1 MNAPM
6 QGVRELVRSLPLES
20 RDCTVRKAP
29 FLAYLLSC
37 RSSSVALLRL
47 MVDEIRIVFV
57 LYPVP
62 GTDSRPESES
72 SISILF
78 TWIL

>member
-1 MNAPM
+1 ME
-6 QGVRELVRSLPLES
+6 GFLELVPSVPIRSRRWRVGQAPLLVYLSSFSSTTLPL
-20 RDCTVRKAP
+20 V
-29 FLAYLLSC
+29 
-37 RSSSVALLRL
+37 LLRL